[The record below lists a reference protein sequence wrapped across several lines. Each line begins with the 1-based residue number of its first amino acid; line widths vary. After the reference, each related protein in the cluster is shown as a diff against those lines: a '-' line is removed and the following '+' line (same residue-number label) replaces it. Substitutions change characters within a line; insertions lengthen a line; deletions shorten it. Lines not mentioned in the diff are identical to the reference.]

1 MTMIRGNIINDIF
14 KYRNFIIS
22 AIKVEFYSKYKRS
35 KMGMLWMVIHP
46 FMQVLVYALVLSA
59 ILKAKLPGIGG
70 QYAYAIYLMSGIV
83 AWTMFSDIFS
93 RLLTVF
99 IDNGNLLKK
108 VHFPRIVLPMII
120 IGVAIVNFLL
130 MLISMFI
137 IFAVLGHVSIE
148 YLFWMPVLIFVTLIN
163 AIGFGLFFGVLNI
176 FVRDIGQ
183 IMTIVLQFWF
193 WLTPIVYSI
202 DMLPASYQ
210 QIFTLNPMTG
220 VVMGY
225 QSILAY
231 NSSPDINILIY
242 PLITG
247 LTMFFLAIFVYNK
260 GNHEMADVL

>member
-59 ILKAKLPGIGG
+59 ILQAKLPGIGG

-130 MLISMFI
+130 MLIIS
-137 IFAVLGHVSIE
+137 
-148 YLFWMPVLIFVTLIN
+148 
-163 AIGFGLFFGVLNI
+163 
-176 FVRDIGQ
+176 
-183 IMTIVLQFWF
+183 
-193 WLTPIVYSI
+193 
-202 DMLPASYQ
+202 
-210 QIFTLNPMTG
+210 
-220 VVMGY
+220 
-225 QSILAY
+225 
-231 NSSPDINILIY
+231 
-242 PLITG
+242 
-247 LTMFFLAIFVYNK
+247 
-260 GNHEMADVL
+260 